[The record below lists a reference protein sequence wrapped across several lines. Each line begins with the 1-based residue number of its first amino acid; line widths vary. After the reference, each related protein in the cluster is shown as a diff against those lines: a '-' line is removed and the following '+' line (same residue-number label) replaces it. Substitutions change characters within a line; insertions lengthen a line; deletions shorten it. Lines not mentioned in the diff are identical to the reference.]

1 MAAATVLIV
10 DDEEGVRELLC
21 DALRIAGYTPMSA
34 PNGRAALAM
43 VREKPVALVI
53 ADINMPQM
61 NGFEM
66 LTKLRA
72 QGNTTPVLL
81 LSARG
86 ERHDVTEGLRLGA
99 DDYVSKPFGLEE
111 ILLRVNAILRRT
123 RPAGDDAATFKA
135 GPLTLNDDTH
145 EVHFGDELI
154 DLSPTEFR
162 LLRHLM
168 QNVGKVISKK
178 TLLATVWGMEF
189 ASSTEVV
196 DTYVSFLRRKL
207 HRDGFEGLR
216 TVRGVGY
223 QLVTSE

>member
-1 MAAATVLIV
+1 MSPLSVLIV

-21 DALRIAGYTPMSA
+21 DALRIAGYA
-34 PNGRAALAM
+34 PVAAATGRAALSIL
-43 VREKPVALVI
+43 RERSVALVI

-61 NGFEM
+61 TGFEM
-66 LTKLRA
+66 LSKMRA
-72 QGNTTPVLL
+72 LGNSTPVLL

-111 ILLRVNAILRRT
+111 LLLRVSAILRRT
-123 RPAGDDAATFKA
+123 RAGGDDSAILAS
-135 GPLTLNDDTH
+135 GPIRLDDDKH
-145 EVHFGDELI
+145 EVYFSDELV

-162 LLRHLM
+162 LLKHMML
-168 QNVGKVISKK
+168 NEGKVVSKK
-178 TLLATVWGMEF
+178 ALLASVWGMEF
-189 ASSTEVV
+189 ASSTAVV
-196 DTYVSFLRRKL
+196 DTYISYLRRKL

-223 QLVTSE
+223 QLVAGE

>member
-1 MAAATVLIV
+1 MPATNILIV
-10 DDEEGVRELLC
+10 DDEDGVRELLC
-21 DALRIAGYTPMSA
+21 DALRIAGFNPIPA
-34 PNGRAALAM
+34 PHGRAALTLL
-43 VREKPVALVI
+43 REQSISLVI

-66 LTKLRA
+66 LTKMRA
-72 QGNTTPVLL
+72 QNNQTPVLL

-123 RPAGDDAATFKA
+123 QPADADVAVIEC
-135 GPLTLNDDTH
+135 GPIVLNDDTH
-145 EVHFGDELI
+145 EVHFQGELI
-154 DLSPTEFR
+154 ELSPTEFR

-168 QNVGKVISKK
+168 QNAGKVVSKK
-178 TLLATVWGMEF
+178 ALLSSVWGMEF
-189 ASSTEVV
+189 ASSTAVV
-196 DTYVSFLRRKL
+196 DTYVSYLRRKL

-223 QLVTSE
+223 QLVAGE

>member
-1 MAAATVLIV
+1 MVAATVLIV

-21 DALRIAGYTPMSA
+21 DALRIAGYTPLSA
-34 PNGRAALAM
+34 ANGRAALA
-43 VREKPVALVI
+43 VLREKSVALVI

-61 NGFEM
+61 NGFDM
-66 LTKLRA
+66 LAKMRA
-72 QGNTTPVLL
+72 QGNATPVLL

-123 RPAGDDAATFKA
+123 RPDGEEAAIVQT

-145 EVHFGDELI
+145 EVHFDGDLI
-154 DLSPTEFR
+154 ELSPTEFR

-168 QNVGKVISKK
+168 QNVGKVVSKK
-178 TLLATVWGMEF
+178 ALLAAVWGMEF
-189 ASSTEVV
+189 ASSTAVV
-196 DTYVSFLRRKL
+196 DTYISYLRRKL